1 MRTTVTLEPD
11 VEALLKKLM
20 RERGLSFKTAIN
32 QAVRLG
38 LTNRDGQQGFETRSR
53 SMGRREGV
61 DLTKALQLAGE
72 LEDEEILRRMSLR
85 K

>member
-11 VEALLKKLM
+11 VEALVKKLM
-20 RERGLSFKTAIN
+20 HERGVSFRTAIN
-32 QAVRLG
+32 YAVRLG
-38 LTNRDGQQGFETRSR
+38 LTDGTESRRFETRTR

-61 DLTKALQLAGE
+61 DLTKALQLAGD
-72 LEDEEILRRMSLR
+72 LEDEEILRKMSLS

>member
-1 MRTTVTLEPD
+1 VRTTITLEPD
-11 VEALLKKLM
+11 VEALVKKVM
-20 RERGLSFKTAIN
+20 RERGVSFKTAIN
-32 QAVRLG
+32 QAVRRG
-38 LTNRDGQQGFETRSR
+38 LAERPGQSRFETRSR

-72 LEDEEILRRMSLR
+72 LEDEEILRKMALR